1 MSLQIK
7 KCKSGIRFPAY
18 ILPRSSQNKI
28 SGLHGIAL
36 KIKLTSP
43 PVDGEANKM
52 LVKFLARI
60 LKTAPGAISI
70 VSGATG
76 RNKSISV
83 EDFDEERLMTQLKPF
98 LSTTKKGL

>member
-7 KCKSGIRFPAY
+7 KCKSGIQFPAY
-18 ILPRSSQNKI
+18 ILPRSSQNKV
-28 SGLHGIAL
+28 SGLHGKAL

-43 PVDGEANKM
+43 PVDGEANKA

-60 LKTAPGAISI
+60 LKTSPGNITI

-83 EDFDEERLMTQLKPF
+83 EDFDEGKLMAKLKPF
-98 LSTTKKGL
+98 LSETQKGI

>member
-7 KCKSGIRFPAY
+7 KCKNGVQFSAY
-18 ILPRSSQNKI
+18 ILPRSSQNTI
-28 SGLHGIAL
+28 SGLHDKAL

-52 LVKFLARI
+52 LIKFLAKT
-60 LKTAPGAISI
+60 LKTTPANIFI

-83 EDFDEERLMTQLKPF
+83 ENFDEEQLMAKLYPF
-98 LSTTKKGL
+98 ITKEK

>member
-7 KCKSGIRFPAY
+7 KCKNGVQFSAY

-28 SGLHGIAL
+28 SGLHDKAL

-52 LVKFLARI
+52 LIKYLAKTLKITPANI
-60 LKTAPGAISI
+60 LI

-83 EDFDEERLMTQLKPF
+83 ENIDEEQLKAKLHPF
-98 LSTTKKGL
+98 LNEPK

>member
-7 KCKSGIRFPAY
+7 KCKNGIQFSAY

-28 SGLHGIAL
+28 SGLHDKAL

-52 LVKFLARI
+52 LVKFLAKT
-60 LKTAPGAISI
+60 LKMAPANIII

-76 RNKSISV
+76 RNKSILV
-83 EDFDEERLMTQLKPF
+83 EHIDEKELMTKLHPF
-98 LSTTKKGL
+98 INKTK

>member
-7 KCKSGIRFPAY
+7 KCKNGIQFSAY

-28 SGLHGIAL
+28 SGLHNKAL

-52 LVKFLARI
+52 LIKFLAKT
-60 LKTAPGAISI
+60 LKTSPTNIFI

-83 EDFDEERLMTQLKPF
+83 ENIDEEELMARLHPYISEKQ
-98 LSTTKKGL
+98 

>member
-7 KCKSGIRFPAY
+7 KCNNGIQFSAY

-28 SGLHGIAL
+28 SGLHDNAL

-52 LVKFLARI
+52 LIKFLAKT
-60 LKTAPGAISI
+60 LKTAPANIFI
-70 VSGATG
+70 VSGAMG
-76 RNKSISV
+76 RKKIISI
-83 EDFDEERLMTQLKPF
+83 ENFDEEQLMAKLYPLISK
-98 LSTTKKGL
+98 TK